1 MPFEAQ
7 DPEYERRVRESLAKQ
22 SYMAKL
28 GVKLVRISP
37 GEVHLSLPVRDDLLQ
52 QHDNVH
58 AGVLASAMD
67 SAAGYAAFTLMP
79 AGSGVVSVEF
89 KVNLLEPA
97 RGERI
102 EARARVVRSGRT
114 LSSVAAEAWAITGSD
129 ERLVATLS
137 GTMMCLVGR
146 GVSG

>member
-1 MPFEAQ
+1 MQPQ
-7 DPEYERRVRESLAKQ
+7 DPEYAARVRESLARQ
-22 SYMAKL
+22 AYMKLL
-28 GVKLVRISP
+28 GVSLSHIAP
-37 GEVHLSLPVRDDLLQ
+37 GQVHLSFSVRGELLQ
-52 QHDNVH
+52 QHGTVH
-58 AGVLASAMD
+58 AGALASAMD

-102 EARARVVRSGRT
+102 EARARVVRAGRT
-114 LSSVAAEAWAITGSD
+114 LTSVAAEAWAI
-129 ERLVATLS
+129 ERGAEKLVATFS

-146 GVSG
+146 SVTG

>member
-7 DPEYERRVRESLAKQ
+7 DPDFEARVRESLARQ
-22 SYMAKL
+22 AYMTKL
-28 GVKLVRISP
+28 GVTLARVAP
-37 GEVHLSLPVRDDLLQ
+37 GEVHLALPVRDDLLQ
-52 QHDNVH
+52 QHGTVH
-58 AGVLASAMD
+58 AGAIASALD

-102 EARARVVRSGRT
+102 EARARVVRAGRT
-114 LSSVAAEAWAITGSD
+114 LTSVAAEAWAITGSA
-129 ERLVATLS
+129 ERLVATFS
-137 GTMMCLVGR
+137 GTMMCLMGR
-146 GVSG
+146 GISG

>member
-1 MPFEAQ
+1 MQPQ
-7 DPEYERRVRESLAKQ
+7 DPNYASRVRESLARQ
-22 SYMAKL
+22 AYMELL
-28 GVKLVRISP
+28 GVTLTHIEP
-37 GEVHLSLPVRDDLLQ
+37 GEVNLAFAVRDELFQ
-52 QHDNVH
+52 QHGSVH
-58 AGVLASAMD
+58 AGVLASVMD

-102 EARARVVRSGRT
+102 EARAKVVRSGRT
-114 LSSVAAEAWAITGSD
+114 LTSVAAEAWASD
-129 ERLVATLS
+129 GAGETRVATFS

-146 GVSG
+146 STTG

>member
-1 MPFEAQ
+1 MQPQ
-7 DPEYERRVRESLAKQ
+7 DPDYPTRVRESLARQ
-22 SYMAKL
+22 AFMELL
-28 GVKLVRISP
+28 GVTLTHIAP
-37 GEVHLSLPVRDDLLQ
+37 GEVHLAFPVRDELLQ
-52 QHDNVH
+52 QHGSVH
-58 AGVLASAMD
+58 AGALASVMD

-102 EARARVVRSGRT
+102 EVRARVVRAGRT
-114 LSSVAAEAWAITGSD
+114 LTSVAAEAWAMEPSG
-129 ERLVATLS
+129 ERLVATFS

-146 GVSG
+146 AISG

>member
-1 MPFEAQ
+1 MQPQ
-7 DPEYERRVRESLAKQ
+7 DPNYAARVRESLARQ
-22 SYMAKL
+22 AFMELL
-28 GVKLVRISP
+28 GVTLTHIAP
-37 GEVHLSLPVRDDLLQ
+37 GEEHLAFAVREELCQ
-52 QHDNVH
+52 QHGSVH

-102 EARARVVRSGRT
+102 EARARVVRAGRT
-114 LSSVAAEAWAITGSD
+114 LTSVAAEAWASAAAGET
-129 ERLVATLS
+129 RVATFS

-146 GVSG
+146 SRTG

>member
-97 RGERI
+97 RGDYLV
-102 EARARVVRSGRT
+102 ARGRVLRPGRT
-114 LSSVAAEAWAITGSD
+114 LFACVSEAWAYAG
-129 ERLVATLS
+129 ERETLVALLQ

-146 GVSG
+146 GLSG

>member
-1 MPFEAQ
+1 MQPQ
-7 DPEYERRVRESLAKQ
+7 DPDYPTRVRESLARQ
-22 SYMAKL
+22 AFMELL
-28 GVKLVRISP
+28 GVTLTHVAP
-37 GEVHLSLPVRDDLLQ
+37 GEVHLAFPVRDELLQ
-52 QHDNVH
+52 QHGSVH
-58 AGVLASAMD
+58 AGALASVMD

-102 EARARVVRSGRT
+102 EARARVVRAGRT
-114 LSSVAAEAWAITGSD
+114 LTSVAAEAWAMEASG
-129 ERLVATLS
+129 ERLVATFS

-146 GVSG
+146 SISG